1 MPAGAPLPLDM
12 TLPAS
17 PDRSSTRAESL
28 SPASS
33 SSSSITD
40 LASRLCPSSASAA
53 AIQAAKDAD
62 AKSSALKALAGIG
75 KVVSRSRQVDAEALQ
90 AIKLQRAKVKAEG
103 GPGSVGS
110 HRHTRTLST
119 ESLPSLPE
127 VTGTSLPSNMPAT
140 GGAGSASGGGG
151 GGGGFSTPTS
161 SSMMP
166 PPPSRGH
173 RRSHSG
179 IPLSGGSGNSV
190 VGHHHLAGGGNAGT
204 APSSHLQGCGVM
216 PPRTSPRSYSDLL
229 SGLGLADL
237 LALQTAVDNE
247 IQTQLSAAGLTPLTM
262 GIGASP
268 TGTHSPQYPAD
279 VLLSAQYAS
288 AVLASQKQQQVHASA
303 RALQQALAGVASG
316 MGFNSSTS
324 TSTIQQQQQQQQDHH
339 HQQQR
344 TQYPGSLGHSP
355 IYGRSPKKEVPPFSS
370 SGSGGSTGGLPH
382 DDHSHHSRSRS
393 IDVMLHQHRSSSPLT
408 PDSGSSGGLT
418 AAASSTLSFGG
429 LEGAGGF
436 HMDLT
441 GMEDFVGGP
450 QPPPTARSLDVGAP
464 QPPREPISAAFPSTD
479 FSFLG
484 ASGSSLLVAPEGDVA
499 PSPFTRS
506 SSGSLGQQTLLQQ
519 HKSDENAA
527 REQQQQQQQLPLLFG
542 NLQLGSLDPWR

>member
-1 MPAGAPLPLDM
+1 MPASGTPLPLDM
-12 TLPAS
+12 TLSAS
-17 PDRSSTRAESL
+17 PDRSSTRADSL

-33 SSSSITD
+33 SNSSITD
-40 LASRLCPSSASAA
+40 LASRLGPSSASAA

-103 GPGSVGS
+103 APGSVGD

-127 VTGTSLPSNMPAT
+127 LTGTSLPSNLPAT
-140 GGAGSASGGGG
+140 GGANTTS

-166 PPPSRGH
+166 PPPSRVH

-179 IPLSGGSGNSV
+179 IALSGDGSSSGGIAGAGHHHPTGSGNGSKP
-190 VGHHHLAGGGNAGT
+190 AS
-204 APSSHLQGCGVM
+204 SSHVQGSGAM
-216 PPRTSPRSYSDLL
+216 LSQTSPQSYSELL

-237 LALQTAVDNE
+237 LALQTAVDHE
-247 IQTQLSAAGLTPLTM
+247 IQTQLSAAGLNSLSM

-268 TGTHSPQYPAD
+268 TGSLSPQAPAD
-279 VLLSAQYAS
+279 ALLSAQYAS
-288 AVLASQKQQQVHASA
+288 AMLGS
-303 RALQQALAGVASG
+303 
-316 MGFNSSTS
+316 
-324 TSTIQQQQQQQQDHH
+324 QQQQ
-339 HQQQR
+339 HQQHQQ
-344 TQYPGSLGHSP
+344 TQYTGSLGHSP
-355 IYGRSPKKEVPPFSS
+355 FYGTSPKKGIPPFLSLGNGGGI
-370 SGSGGSTGGLPH
+370 GSLPHNH
-382 DDHSHHSRSRS
+382 DDHQARSHST
-393 IDVMLHQHRSSSPLT
+393 DALPEQHRSSSPLT
-408 PDSGSSGGLT
+408 PDSENGGPL
-418 AAASSTLSFGG
+418 AAVASSALSLGCN
-429 LEGAGGF
+429 EGAGGF

-464 QPPREPISAAFPSTD
+464 QPPREPISAAFSSTD

-484 ASGSSLLVAPEGDVA
+484 ASGSSLLVAPEENAV
-499 PSPFTRS
+499 PSPFTIS
-506 SSGSLGQQTLLQQ
+506 SSGSLGQQTLLQKHDFEQ
-519 HKSDENAA
+519 NAA
-527 REQQQQQQQLPLLFG
+527 SEQQQQQQLPTLFG